1 MQSAA
6 GARAKR
12 PAAHR
17 PPAARQPPVTGTVMS
32 AWTSAAVNAR
42 L

>member
-12 PAAHR
+12 PAARR